1 MNRVVFLTAILFCC
15 SIEKS
20 TPQDTTLLEDR
31 SYFTVQLNQDNT
43 FNFYPVISG
52 GLPLKKC
59 DLTFY
64 VVFWTSAVFANADG
78 SGSLI
83 ETGMGVGFR
92 VSNWYINP
100 SIGFTHGIFTGGR
113 DQSGRGRPTIAEAIV
128 PGTTLLFRNENLE
141 SEFFTSYYHNLRKEI
156 SPQTNYLFAWWLPGF
171 KFNKYFS
178 SGLHYEQFR
187 DISNGIALYTHYGL
201 YGKTTFKEKYEL
213 RLSVGLNYLHEVDTK
228 KQGDFYKLTVN
239 IPF

>member
-1 MNRVVFLTAILFCC
+1 MKRHLVLIYIFFCC
-15 SIEKS
+15 SIKNL
-20 TPQDTTLLEDR
+20 TAQDTILLEDR
-31 SYFTVQLNQDNT
+31 SYFMVQLNQDNT

-52 GLPLKKC
+52 GLPLKKW

-64 VVFWTSAVFANADG
+64 AVFWTSPVFANTDG

-83 ETGMGVGFR
+83 ETGIGVGF
-92 VSNWYINP
+92 SAGKWYINP
-100 SIGFTHGIFTGGR
+100 SLGFTHGIFTVGR
-113 DQSGRGRPTIAEAIV
+113 DQNGRGRPTIAEAIV
-128 PGTTLLFRNENLE
+128 LGTIVFFRNEKLE

-187 DISNGIALYTHYGL
+187 DISAGTALYTRYGL
-201 YGKTTFKEKYEL
+201 YGKSTFKEKYEL
-213 RLSVGLNYLHEVDTK
+213 RLSIGLNYLPEGDTK